1 MVMSQKGR
9 HNTSRA
15 GKSNIQNWLIVLGI
29 VLVVGL
35 VGCCAVL
42 SFLSSLLAGDR
53 GDEAT
58 SLPVRTGA
66 TLAVAYSPEKE
77 ALFTQLVDE
86 FNRQGF
92 KTPDGQT
99 MVVETVQLDPEAMI
113 DHALAGELEAISP
126 DSSLW
131 LYQLDRAWMDD
142 RGTDLPV
149 VGETVRYAVS
159 PVVIAVWEDVAR
171 SMGYPEKPLGW
182 EDLLDRAQSDPSF
195 KWSHPSTGSA
205 SGLLATL
212 AEFYAGAGVTR
223 GLTLEDAQRQ
233 ETLDYVAA
241 IEKTVRYYGEGEWA
255 VVQRVLREGRS
266 YLDAFVC
273 QEQLVVY
280 LNQNQRDR
288 VVAIYPKEGSL
299 WEDHPLA
306 LLETPDLT
314 TDQRLVF
321 SQFRDFLRSGDA
333 QARVLAAGY
342 RPADLGI
349 SLTDPTSPLT
359 AANGV
364 DPAQPQTSL
373 QLPNAAV
380 VDVVRNVWWYTK
392 RHTNVYL
399 VVDVSGSMRGEKI
412 QNAQVALRVFIDQ
425 MQGDLEQVGLIEFSS
440 DVQETVPLDELKNNR
455 TRLLSTIE
463 ILQVGGNTALLDAV
477 DLAYKSLQRR
487 ADAERINAIVVMTDG
502 LENKSAIGLNQLI
515 RKLEAQEDVP
525 VVVFCIAYGKDAD
538 RYTLQRIAEA
548 TGGQLREGD
557 LETIRELYKIL
568 STYF

>member
-1 MVMSQKGR
+1 MGRKSLYNTPQPKG
-9 HNTSRA
+9 A
-15 GKSNIQNWLIVLGI
+15 GTRGVLTFVFVLLGVLIV
-29 VLVVGL
+29 
-35 VGCCAVL
+35 GCILAV
-42 SFLSSLLAGDR
+42 SLLYLAVFKDR
-53 GDEAT
+53 DGGTTA
-58 SLPVRTGA
+58 LPARTDMA
-66 TLAVAYSPEKE
+66 LTVAYSPEKE

-92 KTPDGQT
+92 KSPDGQK

-113 DHALAGELEAISP
+113 ERVLAGDLQAISP

-131 LYQLDRAWMDD
+131 LYQLDRAWMDAS
-142 RGTDLPV
+142 GTDLPV

-159 PVVIAVWEDVAR
+159 PVVIAMWEDVAR

-182 EDLLDRAQSDPSF
+182 QDLLGKAQSDPNF

-205 SGLLATL
+205 SGLLTTL
-212 AEFYAGAGVTR
+212 AVFYAGSGVTR

-241 IEKTVRYYGEGEWA
+241 VEKTVRYYGEGEWA
-255 VVQRVLREGRS
+255 VVQRVLQDGRA

-273 QEQLVVY
+273 QEQLIVY
-280 LNQNQRDR
+280 LNQNQGERI
-288 VVAIYPKEGSL
+288 VAIYPKEGSL

-306 LLETPDLT
+306 LLETPELT
-314 TDQRLVF
+314 THQRLVF
-321 SQFRDFLRSGDA
+321 SRFRDFLRSSDA

-342 RPADLGI
+342 RPADLNI
-349 SLTDPTSPLT
+349 SLTDPASPLT

-364 DPAQPQTSL
+364 DAAQPQTSL

-380 VDVVRNVWWYTK
+380 VEVVRNVWWYTK

-412 QNAQVALRVFIDQ
+412 QNAQTALRTFVDQ
-425 MQGDLEQVGLIEFSS
+425 IEGDLERVGLIEFSS
-440 DVQETVPLDELKNNR
+440 RARQAVPLSELEDNR
-455 TRLLSTIE
+455 AKLLDAIE
-463 ILQVGGNTALLDAV
+463 TLDVGGDTSLLDAV
-477 DLAYKSLQRR
+477 ALAHELLQER
-487 ADAERINAIVVMTDG
+487 AEADRINAIVVMTDG
-502 LENKSAIGLNQLI
+502 LENDSTISLSKLLRQL
-515 RKLEAQEDVP
+515 ESPEDVP
-525 VVVFCIAYGKDAD
+525 VVVFCIGYGEDAD
-538 RYTLQRIAEA
+538 WNTLQRIAEA

-557 LETIRELYKIL
+557 LATIRELYKIL